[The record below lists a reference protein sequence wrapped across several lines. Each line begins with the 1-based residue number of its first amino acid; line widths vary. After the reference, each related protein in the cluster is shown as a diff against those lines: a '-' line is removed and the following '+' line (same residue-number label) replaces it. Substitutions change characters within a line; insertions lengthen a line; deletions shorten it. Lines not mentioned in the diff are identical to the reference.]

1 MTNFVRSIIITVT
14 LGLIWHLLTLWFNVS
29 SYILPSPLLVA
40 QSLWHNF
47 GLISQ
52 QAIPTIIEAVIGFI
66 CSLILGSAGALILS
80 YYQPARAWFLPI
92 LLISQA
98 LPTFAIAPL
107 LVIWFGYGMTAKI
120 ITTILMLFFPITSA
134 FYDGLKQTPKS
145 YLELAQV
152 MQASKLRTL
161 WLVQIPAA
169 LPALG
174 HGLRTSATFAPMGA
188 IIGEWVGASQ
198 GLGLLI
204 LNANAR
210 MQIDL
215 MFAAILVLIVL
226 ALLFYFAVDR
236 LIKLV
241 IFWQ

>member
-1 MTNFVRSIIITVT
+1 MVNFIRSIIIAIT
-14 LGLIWHLLTLWFNVS
+14 LVLIWHLLTVVFSLS
-29 SYILPSPLLVA
+29 AYILPSPILVA
-40 QSLWHNF
+40 QSLWANF
-47 GLISQ
+47 NLIIH
-52 QAIPTIIEAVIGFI
+52 QAIPTALEAVIGFI
-66 CSLILGSAGALILS
+66 CSFILGSSGAIILI
-80 YYQPARAWFLPI
+80 YFKPTRAWFLPI

-107 LVIWFGYGMTAKI
+107 LVIWFGYGITAKI

-134 FYDGLKQTPKS
+134 FYDGLRHTPEN

-152 MQASKLRTL
+152 MQANKLQILRYI
-161 WLVQIPAA
+161 QIPSA

-174 HGLRTSATFAPMGA
+174 NGLRVAATFAPMGA

-198 GLGLLI
+198 GLGFLI

-215 MFAAILVLIVL
+215 MFAAIFILIIL
-226 ALLFYFAVDR
+226 ALLFYFTVDK
-236 LIKLV
+236 LIKAV
-241 IFWQ
+241 IFWK

>member
-1 MTNFVRSIIITVT
+1 MINFIRGIIITIT
-14 LGLIWHLLTLWFNVS
+14 LILTWHLLTTWFNLS
-29 SYILPSPLLVA
+29 TYILPSPIIVA
-40 QSLWHNF
+40 QSLWTNF
-47 GLISQ
+47 NLIIHQ
-52 QAIPTIIEAVIGFI
+52 TIPTAIEAVIGFI
-66 CSLILGSAGALILS
+66 CSFILGSFGAIILIRFK
-80 YYQPARAWFLPI
+80 PARAWFLPI

-107 LVIWFGYGMTAKI
+107 LVIWFGYGITAKI

-134 FYDGLKQTPKS
+134 FYDGLRHTPEN

-152 MQASKLRTL
+152 MHANKLQILRYI
-161 WLVQIPAA
+161 QIPSA
-169 LPALG
+169 LPSLG
-174 HGLRTSATFAPMGA
+174 NGLRVAATFAPMGA

-198 GLGLLI
+198 GLGFLI

-215 MFAAILVLIVL
+215 MFAAIIILIIL
-226 ALLFYFAVDR
+226 ALGFYFIIDR
-236 LIKLV
+236 LIKTV

>member
-1 MTNFVRSIIITVT
+1 MINFIRNTIIAITLVLT
-14 LGLIWHLLTLWFNVS
+14 WYLLIVIFNLS
-29 SYILPSPLLVA
+29 TYILPSPILVA
-40 QSLWHNF
+40 QSLWANF
-47 GLISQ
+47 SLIIH
-52 QAIPTIIEAVIGFI
+52 QAVPTVIEAVTGFI
-66 CSLILGSAGALILS
+66 CSFILGSFGAIILI
-80 YYQPARAWFLPI
+80 YFKPARAWFLPI

-134 FYDGLKQTPKS
+134 FYDGLRHTPEN

-152 MQASKLRTL
+152 MQANKLQILRYI
-161 WLVQIPAA
+161 QIPAA

-174 HGLRTSATFAPMGA
+174 NGLRVAATFAPMGA

-198 GLGLLI
+198 GLGFLI

-215 MFAAILVLIVL
+215 MFAAIIILIIL
-226 ALLFYFAVDR
+226 ALGFYFAIDK
-236 LIKLV
+236 LIKAV